1 MNILKNFPVSGKH
14 YKSIVTDLYFNKTS
28 HKKPLVIFCHGYK
41 GYKDWG
47 AFDLM
52 SSFFV
57 NAELVL
63 LKFNFSHNGGTVN
76 EPIDFPDLDAF
87 GNNNYTI
94 ELDDLD
100 SIINWISTH
109 HEYQDEIDVNNITLI
124 GHSRGGAIT
133 LLKAS
138 EDSRIKKLV
147 TWAAVSNLNSLIF
160 HEGTKLE
167 QWKKDGVMYIMNG
180 RTKQKMP
187 HYIQFYHNFIH
198 NKNRLNVKNAAKKM
212 SIPHLIIHGDKD
224 ISVPFIHAQNL
235 HEWNTTSQ
243 LIIVPESN
251 HVFGT
256 SQPWINKKLPK
267 DFIFVLEKTIAF
279 ITGTNI
285 VNKTE

>member
-1 MNILKNFPVSGKH
+1 M
-14 YKSIVTDLYFNKTS
+14 
-28 HKKPLVIFCHGYK
+28 
-41 GYKDWG
+41 
-47 AFDLM
+47 
-52 SSFFV
+52 
-57 NAELVL
+57 
-63 LKFNFSHNGGTVN
+63 
-76 EPIDFPDLDAF
+76 
-87 GNNNYTI
+87 
-94 ELDDLD
+94 
-100 SIINWISTH
+100 
-109 HEYQDEIDVNNITLI
+109 I
-124 GHSRGGAIT
+124 GHSRGGAIS

-167 QWKKDGVMYIMNG
+167 QWKKDGVMYIVNG

-187 HYIQFYHNFIH
+187 HYIQFYYNFIY